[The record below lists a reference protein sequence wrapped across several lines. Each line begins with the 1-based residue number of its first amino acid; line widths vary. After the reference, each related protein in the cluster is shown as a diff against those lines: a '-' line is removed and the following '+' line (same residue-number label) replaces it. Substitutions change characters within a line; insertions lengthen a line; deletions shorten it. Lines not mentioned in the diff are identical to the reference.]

1 MRHYYSTEGV
11 KVHSMFGGSVGE
23 VVCSAGADM
32 FGLASLQSKAGE
44 NIFRRRLLQAWF
56 GVFLRITQCFLPDP

>member
-1 MRHYYSTEGV
+1 
-11 KVHSMFGGSVGE
+11 MFGGSVGE

-32 FGLASLQSKAGE
+32 FGLASLHSKAGE

-56 GVFLRITQCFLPDP
+56 GVLLRIKQCFLPDP